1 MVSSVNREQDVARHY
16 ASGYLMARIDAALTR
31 AGVDPANPNATDL
44 APVDEFHIGGGSA
57 TEAFANKL
65 PFKRG
70 DRLLDVGCGLGGPAR
85 YFANRFG
92 AHVTGIDLTPEYI
105 EVAIEL
111 SRRTGQAKLTTFE
124 VGSALTM
131 RYGDGHFDGAITV
144 HVAMNIRDREGL
156 YSEVARVLKPG
167 ATFGIYDV
175 MKGNAE
181 PIDYPVPW
189 AMTEATSHLC
199 TPSETQALLRRG
211 GFEILEVE
219 DRTSHAQAFFHGA
232 IEAAKAAGGPA
243 AVGLHLLTGETTAQK
258 FANMLKAV
266 GDGRLAPSMIV
277 ARKS

>member
-1 MVSSVNREQDVARHY
+1 MNSEQDVAHHY
-16 ASGYLMARIDAALTR
+16 ASGDLMARIDAALTR
-31 AGVDPANPNATDL
+31 AGVDPANPSAADL

-57 TEAFANKL
+57 TEAFASKL
-65 PFKRG
+65 NFKRN

-92 AHVTGIDLTPEYI
+92 AHVTGIDLTPEFI
-105 EVAIEL
+105 EVATEL
-111 SRRTGQAKLTTFE
+111 SRRTGQFQVTTFE
-124 VGSALTM
+124 VGSALAM
-131 RYGDGHFDGAITV
+131 PYGDAHFDGAITV

-156 YSEVARVLKPG
+156 YREVARVLKSRG
-167 ATFGIYDV
+167 AFGIYDV

-199 TPSETQALLRRG
+199 TPIATEALLRDA

-219 DRTSHAQAFFHGA
+219 DRTSQAQAFFQRA

-243 AVGLHLLTGETTAQK
+243 AVGLHLLTGETTALK
-258 FANMLKAV
+258 FTNMLSAV

>member
-1 MVSSVNREQDVARHY
+1 MNSEQDVAHHY
-16 ASGYLMARIDAALTR
+16 ASGDLMARIDAALTG
-31 AGVDPANPNATDL
+31 AGVDAANPSAADL

-65 PFKRG
+65 NFKG
-70 DRLLDVGCGLGGPAR
+70 SDRLLDVGCGLGGPAR
-85 YFANRFG
+85 YFASRFG
-92 AHVTGIDLTPEYI
+92 AHVTGIDLTPEFI
-105 EVAIEL
+105 EVATEL
-111 SRRTGQAKLTTFE
+111 SRRTGQSQVTTFE
-124 VGSALTM
+124 VGSALAM
-131 RYGDGHFDGAITV
+131 RYGDAHFDGAITV
-144 HVAMNIRDREGL
+144 HVAMNIHDREGL
-156 YSEVARVLKPG
+156 YREVARVLKSG

-175 MKGNAE
+175 TKGNAE

-199 TPSETQALLRRG
+199 TPIETQALLRDA

-219 DRTSHAQAFFHGA
+219 DRTSQAQAFFQRA

-243 AVGLHLLTGETTAQK
+243 AVGLHLLTGETTALK
-258 FANMLKAV
+258 FTNMLSAV

>member
-1 MVSSVNREQDVARHY
+1 MNTEQDVARHY
-16 ASGYLMARIDAALTR
+16 ASGDLMARIDAALTK
-31 AGVDPANPNATDL
+31 AGVDPANPNTADL
-44 APVDEFHIGGGSA
+44 APVDEFHIGGGLA

-92 AHVTGIDLTPEYI
+92 AHVTGVDLTPEYI

-111 SRRTGQAKLTTFE
+111 SRRTGQSKLTSFE
-124 VGSALTM
+124 VGSALAM
-131 RYGDGHFDGAITV
+131 HFADAHFDGAITV

-156 YSEVARVLKPG
+156 YSEIARVRKPG
-167 ATFGIYDV
+167 AMFDIYDV

-199 TPSETQALLRRG
+199 TPSETQALLRG
-211 GFEILEVE
+211 TGFKILEVE
-219 DRTSHAQAFFHGA
+219 DRTSHAQAFFRRA
-232 IEAAKAAGGPA
+232 IEATKAAGGPA
-243 AVGLHLLTGETTAQK
+243 AVGLHLLTGETTRQK
-258 FANMLKAV
+258 FANMLNAV
-266 GDGRLAPSMIV
+266 SPSSRIRLWIS
-277 ARKS
+277 RN